1 MVVNDC
7 VSRLSVTETFAQ
19 TDLIS
24 AGIAINEEVFHID
37 FSFIYVFIIIF
48 SMLFIIHSCLCV
60 CESMS
65 EVLL

>member
-1 MVVNDC
+1 MIVF
-7 VSRLSVTETFAQ
+7 SRLSVTETFAQ

-24 AGIAINEEVFHID
+24 AGIAIKEEVFHID

-60 CESMS
+60 CVSMS